1 MKFYTHIP
9 AAILLYSVLVWIF
22 NEPFT
27 IAGILFTA
35 WISVMPDLLDKITG
49 EHRGI
54 GHSIIWLIPIIFG
67 LILNLQAGIAL
78 LSGYTTHILFD
89 TMTRKGVP
97 FLYPFKKTAFVMPKK
112 EKQRIITGSTQEKAL
127 CLVIIMLLCPLAY
140 GVTQGF
146 PDFGL
151 LGDKVNKTGNNSTN
165 KTRSLY
171 GTLSDYANKDW
182 RTNNSYPNYYK
193 YKYNSSSKKSSGS
206 SSNSNSDNTE
216 QSFQDW
222 LNNNPPEDMT
232 IDNSSNNNQNNTNQN
247 NTNQKN
253 LDPLFDDMSAAGDPA
268 DTEYTINMTEDD
280 SSQWI
285 PSDFTGTNPD
295 ADNWNDE
302 TENNGGDDSSGIL
315 LALLPIL
322 ISLGGLVG
330 KL

>member
-49 EHRGI
+49 KHRGL
-54 GHSIIWLIPIIFG
+54 GHSIIWAIPIIFAS
-67 LILNLQAGIAL
+67 IINLQAVIAL

-89 TMTRKGVP
+89 TMTKKGVP

-112 EKQRIITGSTQEKAL
+112 EKSRIITGSQQEKAL
-127 CLVIIMLLCPLAY
+127 CLVIIMLLVPVAY

-146 PDFGL
+146 PSIDL
-151 LGDKVNKTGNNSTN
+151 LGKTNKTGNNTTKN
-165 KTRSLY
+165 KTGSLY
-171 GTLSDYANKDW
+171 SKLSDYANKDW
-182 RTNNSYPNYYK
+182 RNNNSYPSYYK
-193 YKYNSSSKKSSGS
+193 KTNSSSSS
-206 SSNSNSDNTE
+206 SSNNSNNAE

-222 LNNNPPEDMT
+222 LNENTPEDIT
-232 IDNSSNNNQNNTNQN
+232 IVENNSNNNNNNQNNSN
-247 NTNQKN
+247 NNN
-253 LDPLFDDMSAAGDPA
+253 GIDLFDDLSNQAAGEPQDK
-268 DTEYTINMTEDD
+268 EYTINMTEDD
-280 SSQWI
+280 TNQWI
-285 PSDFTGTNPD
+285 PSDYTGTNPD

-302 TENNGGDDSSGIL
+302 TENEDGDDSSSVLFAI
-315 LALLPIL
+315 LPIL
-322 ISLGGLVG
+322 VSIGGLIG